1 MIEGIYRETLTKAV
15 AFSHRHFGK
24 IVAKYGY
31 SIMTRRLGDDDVFFL
46 NWGYEEDPPMNLPL
60 DPADEPERIGIQL
73 YHRVAAQE
81 DLAGKRVLEV
91 SCGHGGA
98 ASYVMRTMNPAS
110 YTGLDLNPSGI
121 AFCRRKHPLP
131 GLAFL
136 EGDAENLPFPDAS
149 FDAVINVEAA
159 HLYPNYTTFLA
170 QVVRVLKPGGHFLY
184 ADLRGR
190 DDVAKWESDLA
201 QSGLEVV
208 SCEDIN
214 KQVLRGLEKNSKR
227 YQDLINRHAPPPLR
241 RLGRDV
247 GVTEGSP
254 LYEEVE
260 RGDIVYRLYNL
271 KKP

>member
-1 MIEGIYRETLTKAV
+1 M
-15 AFSHRHFGK
+15 
-24 IVAKYGY
+24 
-31 SIMTRRLGDDDVFFL
+31 
-46 NWGYEEDPPMNLPL
+46 
-60 DPADEPERIGIQL
+60 
-73 YHRVAAQE
+73 
-81 DLAGKRVLEV
+81 
-91 SCGHGGA
+91 
-98 ASYVMRTMNPAS
+98 
-110 YTGLDLNPSGI
+110 
-121 AFCRRKHPLP
+121 
-131 GLAFL
+131 
-136 EGDAENLPFPDAS
+136 
-149 FDAVINVEAA
+149 INVEAA

-227 YQDLINRHAPPPLR
+227 YQDLINRHAPPPPLR